1 MKKLVFFLFAA
12 VLAVSALS
20 GASYAYFTDSITS
33 EQNVIVAGNIDIRQD
48 ELERTVDAN
57 GDVILQPFTQNQVM
71 MPMVGSLQRASFTV
85 EGHSVQL
92 VTDAAQNY
100 MDKIVSVRNVGSNP
114 AYVRTVIAV
123 PTAAGVNWLH
133 IDTASSPWIW
143 EQPVTA
149 EINGIIYTLYC
160 ANYPKALAPDAVAE
174 PSLLGV
180 WVDSMVDFD
189 GTSYYLG
196 NSTLGNLPD
205 FHILVCTQAVQTTTF
220 DNAATG
226 LLTTFGAISADNHP
240 WAD

>member
-1 MKKLVFFLFAA
+1 MINKIKKAFDGFVSVLF
-12 VLAVSALS
+12 VLIMAL
-20 GASYAYFTDSITS
+20 TLLI
-33 EQNVIVAGNIDIRQD
+33 
-48 ELERTVDAN
+48 
-57 GDVILQPFTQNQVM
+57 
-71 MPMVGSLQRASFTV
+71 VGSKVCGMHLFTV
-85 EGHSVQL
+85 LTGSMEPTYRTGSLILVQ
-92 VTDAAQNY
+92 
-100 MDKIVSVRNVGSNP
+100 
-114 AYVRTVIAV
+114 

-149 EINGIIYTLYC
+149 EINGITYTLYC
-160 ANYPKALAPDAVAE
+160 ANYPEALASDAVAE

-196 NSTLGNLPD
+196 NSTLGSLPD

-220 DNAATG
+220 DNATDG